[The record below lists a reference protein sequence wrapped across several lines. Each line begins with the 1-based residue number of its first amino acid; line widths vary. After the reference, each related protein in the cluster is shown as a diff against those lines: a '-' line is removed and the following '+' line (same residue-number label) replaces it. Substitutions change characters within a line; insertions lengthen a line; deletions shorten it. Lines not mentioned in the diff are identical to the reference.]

1 MLKSLSAGA
10 AAALL
15 LSSAAH
21 AVTVSAVITA
31 DNHYAVFSTGNT
43 GVVYH
48 GGNEL
53 GAGGAPGT
61 YNWSSPEAF
70 NFVAD
75 GRLYIAA
82 WSDDSVAQGLLAQIL
97 LDGNSTL
104 HSGDAKWE
112 VYCTGANRG
121 DSAAHPTTT
130 EMDAHILTADT
141 GNLWETPF
149 IGGANG
155 TGAWGTIA
163 GITND
168 ARWMWCNVP
177 GDANPLDGGSGF
189 GEMLIFRV
197 DVPSPGSAA
206 LIGLGGLTLVRR
218 RRR

>member
-1 MLKSLSAGA
+1 MLKFLSTGA

-15 LSSAAH
+15 LSTGAH
-21 AVTVSAVITA
+21 AATVDAIITA
-31 DNHYAVFSTGNT
+31 DNHYAVYSTGNT

-53 GAGGAPGT
+53 GSGGSSGT
-61 YNWSSPEAF
+61 YNWSVAEAHTF
-70 NFVAD
+70 EAA

-82 WSDDSVAQGLLAQIL
+82 WSDDSIAQGLLAQIL
-97 LDGNSTL
+97 IDGAMTL

-121 DSAAHPTTT
+121 DSSSHPSTL
-130 EMDAHILTADT
+130 EMDGHILTADT

-155 TGAWGTIA
+155 TGAWGPIA

-177 GDANPLDGGSGF
+177 GDDNPLDGGSGY

-197 DVPSPGSAA
+197 DVPAPGSAA
-206 LIGLGGLTLVRR
+206 LIGLGGLTLIRR
-218 RRR
+218 RRH